1 MKYLILFLFV
11 FSLGA
16 QDNEAE
22 EVTVELEKME
32 LLKAVNSVL
41 PSTYNLNFTDIES
54 CDLEMT
60 YADEQKQM
68 TWQFNHLSMDYRFD
82 ANDLLIACKDYEICI
97 DQTLEENKNGRST
110 TKFSQ
115 TWMFA
120 ATDADFS
127 REEEFQKVIFDLDD
141 ICTPPTEEEKE
152 EDAHNKALAENA
164 RRGWGHGAAF

>member
-22 EVTVELEKME
+22 EVTVESEKME
-32 LLKAVNSVL
+32 LLKAINSVL

-68 TWQFNHLSMDYRFD
+68 TWQFNHLSMDY
-82 ANDLLIACKDYEICI
+82 LILKPNESHHEKLDNNLFVYLWNEDVCKVDKP
-97 DQTLEENKNGRST
+97 EELPYFLPQN
-110 TKFSQ
+110 
-115 TWMFA
+115 
-120 ATDADFS
+120 
-127 REEEFQKVIFDLDD
+127 
-141 ICTPPTEEEKE
+141 
-152 EDAHNKALAENA
+152 
-164 RRGWGHGAAF
+164 